1 MAANSSF
8 TTALLSFGFFNYIC
22 LGIYK
27 SAIYFISIFFFAS
40 AFIFLKNFFLCLVFL
55 FIHYSSVTSY
65 LDLVAWFLNSLG
77 ELNLF
82 QKFKN
87 LIFLGELNLYQ
98 KSEFHVNFFLLYNI
112 SLFFWW
118 RMFVRMTRSLL
129 DHSILLF
136 AIFYTISIFV
146 HVPEVQFFEYSIR
159 LLIFS
164 RPLSRICEMGKRLF
178 V

>member
-8 TTALLSFGFFNYIC
+8 LLQPSGLVALNYIC

-40 AFIFLKNFFLCLVFL
+40 AFMFFKNFFLCLVFL

-82 QKFKN
+82 QKFKKKFN
-87 LIFLGELNLYQ
+87 LPGRTKPMEEP
-98 KSEFHVNFFLLYNI
+98 EFHADFFYYTTFLY
-112 SLFFWW
+112 FFG
-118 RMFVRMTRSLL
+118 
-129 DHSILLF
+129 
-136 AIFYTISIFV
+136 
-146 HVPEVQFFEYSIR
+146 EE
-159 LLIFS
+159 FS
-164 RPLSRICEMGKRLF
+164 E
-178 V
+178 